1 MKDIKTSLLES
12 NDDKFFFTEVQNE
25 ITNEAGYRTLSFE
38 KTNKKYKMG
47 FVSFNENDEFV
58 AVCACNTGED
68 FANLLGMDEDAY
80 DELGKIEVGETKEL
94 KGETY
99 LRIW

>member
-38 KTNKKYKMG
+38 KTKKKYKMG
-47 FVSFNENDEFV
+47 FVSFDENDEFV

-68 FANLLGMDEDAY
+68 FANLLGVDEDEY
-80 DELGKIEVGETKEL
+80 DFLYKMKIGETRKNII
-94 KGETY
+94 
-99 LRIW
+99 RIW